1 MSGLNGMNLWEVSNK
16 AQRNHIARLTGMEEE
31 QEEVHTPIM
40 PEGRYKG
47 DALDEIPEGFL
58 IEAYHRGWLD
68 IHPEV
73 SDWVVKSLIKKEAE

>member
-1 MSGLNGMNLWEVSNK
+1 MSGSNGMNLWEVSNV

-31 QEEVHTPIM
+31 TASACPIM
-40 PEGRYKG
+40 PEGRYQG
-47 DALDEIPEGFL
+47 DLLDEIPEGYL

-73 SDWVVKSLIKKEAE
+73 SEWVVNNLIKEEAE